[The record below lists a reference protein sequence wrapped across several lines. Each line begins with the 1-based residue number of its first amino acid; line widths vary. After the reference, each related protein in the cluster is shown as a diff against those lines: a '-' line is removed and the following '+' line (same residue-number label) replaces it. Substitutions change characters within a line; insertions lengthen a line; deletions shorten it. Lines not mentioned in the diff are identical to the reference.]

1 MPEPIQIIIY
11 FALYLVK
18 LISIC
23 MFIRAILSWFDVN
36 MNNPLIK
43 LLFVITEPAVQPVR
57 KLFQKMNWFQNT
69 PIDLSFTAT
78 FLILFIFETIIETTL
93 L

>member
-1 MPEPIQIIIY
+1 
-11 FALYLVK
+11 
-18 LISIC
+18 

>member
-1 MPEPIQIIIY
+1 
-11 FALYLVK
+11 
-18 LISIC
+18 

-78 FLILFIFETIIETTL
+78 FLILFVFETIIETTL